1 MEERYQPSG
10 LYSAQEETV
19 MEHRKESMNTP
30 FHNNNLEG
38 HLTGTSCSLSRTIA
52 VASPQ

>member
-10 LYSAQEETV
+10 FYSAQEETV

-30 FHNNNLEG
+30 FHK
-38 HLTGTSCSLSRTIA
+38 
-52 VASPQ
+52 Q